1 MPEPLARESVVGVIG
16 AGTMGAGIAEVAA
29 AAGHPVRLHDNRAGA
44 AAEACTALAARL
56 DKRVA
61 RGRLTQDERDALVA
75 RIIPVDA
82 LEALAP
88 AALVVEAIVEDLGIK
103 RELFSALE
111 GLLAEDA
118 ILASNTSSLSITA
131 LGAALARPGRL
142 VGMHFFNPVPVMKL
156 VEVVHGLASEPDVTA
171 TVLATAQ
178 AWGKRAVRVAS
189 TPGFIVNRVARPY
202 YAEALRLL
210 QEGASDAAT
219 LDALYREAGGFRMG
233 PFELMDLIG
242 HDVNFAVT
250 CSVFEAFFHDPR
262 YRPSLLQQELVAA
275 GRLGR
280 KSGRGFFDYAA
291 DAAPPEPD
299 EMPPCD
305 APGSLRVHG
314 ELGPAEPLV
323 ALAAAAGIA
332 VERVPA
338 ATDGWIEVGTTRLA
352 LSDGRTATA
361 RAAQEVSELV
371 LLDLALDFSTAPR
384 LAVAA
389 AAQATPRALADACGL
404 LQALGKRVV
413 RLDDTPGLALMRTVS
428 LLANEGAEAVLQ
440 GVCDAAAVDDA
451 MRYGVNYPRGPL
463 AWGDAVGPAR
473 VLAVLDNLAA
483 AYGEDRYRASLWLRR
498 RVAAGQPLR
507 TTESN

>member
-1 MPEPLARESVVGVIG
+1 MPEPLSRESVVGVIG

-202 YAEALRLL
+202 YA
-210 QEGASDAAT
+210 
-219 LDALYREAGGFRMG
+219 
-233 PFELMDLIG
+233 
-242 HDVNFAVT
+242 
-250 CSVFEAFFHDPR
+250 
-262 YRPSLLQQELVAA
+262 
-275 GRLGR
+275 
-280 KSGRGFFDYAA
+280 
-291 DAAPPEPD
+291 
-299 EMPPCD
+299 
-305 APGSLRVHG
+305 
-314 ELGPAEPLV
+314 
-323 ALAAAAGIA
+323 
-332 VERVPA
+332 
-338 ATDGWIEVGTTRLA
+338 
-352 LSDGRTATA
+352 TAT
-361 RAAQEVSELV
+361 RADS
-371 LLDLALDFSTAPR
+371 
-384 LAVAA
+384 
-389 AAQATPRALADACGL
+389 
-404 LQALGKRVV
+404 
-413 RLDDTPGLALMRTVS
+413 
-428 LLANEGAEAVLQ
+428 
-440 GVCDAAAVDDA
+440 
-451 MRYGVNYPRGPL
+451 
-463 AWGDAVGPAR
+463 AWGP
-473 VLAVLDNLAA
+473 
-483 AYGEDRYRASLWLRR
+483 S
-498 RVAAGQPLR
+498 
-507 TTESN
+507 S